1 LRKNSKETETESACN
16 GSFEVY
22 PGIIA
27 FVEWTIRERNME
39 QSLPE
44 RHEHRIR
51 YPDLQSALHQMS
63 VACKKRHCN
72 NNFISVPDFVS
83 ISSFSC
89 FVGFARRLL
98 LA

>member
-1 LRKNSKETETESACN
+1 VQETNLKLRVSRSGILRKNPKETETETETESACN

-27 FVEWTIRERNME
+27 FVEWRIGERNME

-44 RHEHRIR
+44 RLEHRLR

-63 VACKKRHCN
+63 VR
-72 NNFISVPDFVS
+72 SVQEAS
-83 ISSFSC
+83 
-89 FVGFARRLL
+89 LQQ
-98 LA
+98 